1 MWMRTVTIAKLFHGW
16 SVFRRNPSP
25 TTNAGVNASCVM
37 STFRPLE
44 AVIGGLFVGAA
55 CGVYMLFSGR
65 IAGCSGSLKAILLGP
80 RETTKIAFT
89 GGLLA
94 GGALMKVLLP
104 SNFSAPPAPSLLLA
118 FAGLATGIG
127 TALANGCTSG
137 HGLCGLSR
145 FSFRSLVAVPTFMVA
160 AIITTTIASGGTVG
174 AFLPIGVTPAAT
186 TGLAAQLAGG
196 LALALAAGIALLPA
210 KSTAREV
217 YLGLWSGGCFAIG
230 LSIGGMV
237 RPSAVTGAL
246 GPAAFDGT
254 LWVLFCTA
262 LATTFVSFRVAARV
276 GVREATV
283 WGAASPPPVDR
294 ALLLGSVIFGIGWGA
309 GGLCPGPL
317 LVGVG
322 AAPGAPGLL
331 LVLLTVAL
339 GMVLSDVV
347 LRKAVLGKA
356 VLGKG

>member
-1 MWMRTVTIAKLFHGW
+1 
-16 SVFRRNPSP
+16 
-25 TTNAGVNASCVM
+25 M

-104 SNFSAPPAPSLLLA
+104 SSFSAPPAPSLLLA

-317 LVGVG
+317 LVVVG